1 MEGEFYIKKIFI
13 MELNLLEYDIDSIK
27 SILQGILDKHLPEGQ
42 QISVQE
48 LDEQGIVWLIQLLL
62 EKDDK
67 KREQLWQEIQDKY
80 QVASDDFRNTYQ
92 KILEIYDQ
100 IKITEQLGTSLVEL
114 KSNIKN
120 DQSLSQLEQEI
131 WL

>member
-67 KREQLWQEIQDKY
+67 KREQLWQEIEDKY
-80 QVASDDFRNTYQ
+80 QVASNDFRNTYQ

-120 DQSLSQLEQEI
+120 DQSLLQLEQEI
-131 WL
+131 

>member
-1 MEGEFYIKKIFI
+1 MEFYIKKIFI

-27 SILQGILDKHLPEGQ
+27 SILQGILDKHIPEGQ

-67 KREQLWQEIQDKY
+67 KREQLWQEIEDKY
-80 QVASDDFRNTYQ
+80 QVASNDFRNTYQ
-92 KILEIYDQ
+92 KILEICDQ

>member
-27 SILQGILDKHLPEGQ
+27 SILQGILDKHIPEGQ

-67 KREQLWQEIQDKY
+67 KREQLWQEIEDKY
-80 QVASDDFRNTYQ
+80 QVASNDFRNTYQ
-92 KILEIYDQ
+92 KILEICDQ
-100 IKITEQLGTSLVEL
+100 IKITEQLGTSLAEL

>member
-1 MEGEFYIKKIFI
+1 

-27 SILQGILDKHLPEGQ
+27 SILQGILDKYLPEGQ

-67 KREQLWQEIQDKY
+67 KREQLWQEIEDK
-80 QVASDDFRNTYQ
+80 
-92 KILEIYDQ
+92 
-100 IKITEQLGTSLVEL
+100 
-114 KSNIKN
+114 
-120 DQSLSQLEQEI
+120 
-131 WL
+131 

>member
-27 SILQGILDKHLPEGQ
+27 SILQGILDKHIPEGQ

-67 KREQLWQEIQDKY
+67 KREQLWQEIEDKY
-80 QVASDDFRNTYQ
+80 QVASNDFRNTYQ
-92 KILEIYDQ
+92 KILEICDQ
-100 IKITEQLGTSLVEL
+100 IKITEQLGTSLAEL

-131 WL
+131 

>member
-131 WL
+131 

>member
-1 MEGEFYIKKIFI
+1 MEFYIKKIFI

-48 LDEQGIVWLIQLLL
+48 FDEQGIVWLIQLLL

-67 KREQLWQEIQDKY
+67 KREQLWQEIEDKY
-80 QVASDDFRNTYQ
+80 QVASNDFRNTYQ
-92 KILEIYDQ
+92 KILEICDQ

-120 DQSLSQLEQEI
+120 DHSLSQLEQEI
-131 WL
+131 

>member
-67 KREQLWQEIQDKY
+67 KREQLWQEIEDKY
-80 QVASDDFRNTYQ
+80 QVASNDFRNTYQ
-92 KILEIYDQ
+92 KILEICDQ

-120 DQSLSQLEQEI
+120 DQSLLQLEQEI

>member
-1 MEGEFYIKKIFI
+1 

-48 LDEQGIVWLIQLLL
+48 LDEQGIVWLIQLVL
-62 EKDDK
+62 E
-67 KREQLWQEIQDKY
+67 KREQLWQEIEDKY
-80 QVASDDFRNTYQ
+80 QVASNDFRNTYQ

-131 WL
+131 

>member
-67 KREQLWQEIQDKY
+67 KREQLWQEIEDKY
-80 QVASDDFRNTYQ
+80 QVASNDFRNTYQ
-92 KILEIYDQ
+92 KILEICDQ

-120 DQSLSQLEQEI
+120 DQSLLQLEQEI
-131 WL
+131 

>member
-62 EKDDK
+62 EKDDE
-67 KREQLWQEIQDKY
+67 KREQLWQEIEDKY
-80 QVASDDFRNTYQ
+80 QFASNDFRNTYQ

>member
-27 SILQGILDKHLPEGQ
+27 SILQGILDKHIPEGQ

-62 EKDDK
+62 EKDD
-67 KREQLWQEIQDKY
+67 
-80 QVASDDFRNTYQ
+80 
-92 KILEIYDQ
+92 Q

-120 DQSLSQLEQEI
+120 DQSLLQLEQEI
-131 WL
+131 

>member
-1 MEGEFYIKKIFI
+1 

-42 QISVQE
+42 QISIQE

-67 KREQLWQEIQDKY
+67 KREQLWLLLM
-80 QVASDDFRNTYQ
+80 
-92 KILEIYDQ
+92 ILETP
-100 IKITEQLGTSLVEL
+100 IKKSLKFVIKL
-114 KSNIKN
+114 KSPNN
-120 DQSLSQLEQEI
+120 LELHLQNSNQI
-131 WL
+131 SKMINHFHN

>member
-67 KREQLWQEIQDKY
+67 KREQLWQEIEDKY
-80 QVASDDFRNTYQ
+80 QVASNDFRNTYQ
-92 KILEIYDQ
+92 KILKIYDQ
-100 IKITEQLGTSLVEL
+100 IKTTEQLGTSLVEL

-120 DQSLSQLEQEI
+120 DQSLLQLEQEI
-131 WL
+131 

>member
-1 MEGEFYIKKIFI
+1 
-13 MELNLLEYDIDSIK
+13 MELNLLEYDIESIK
-27 SILQGILDKHLPEGQ
+27 SILQGILDKYLPEGQ

-67 KREQLWQEIQDKY
+67 KREQLWQEIEDKY
-80 QVASDDFRNTYQ
+80 QVASNDFRNTYQ

>member
-62 EKDDK
+62 EKDDE
-67 KREQLWQEIQDKY
+67 KREQLWQEIEDKY
-80 QVASDDFRNTYQ
+80 QVASNDFRNTYQ

-131 WL
+131 

>member
-1 MEGEFYIKKIFI
+1 MEFYIKKIFI

-48 LDEQGIVWLIQLLL
+48 FDEQGIVWLIQLLL

-67 KREQLWQEIQDKY
+67 KREQLWQEIEDKY
-80 QVASDDFRNTYQ
+80 QVASNDFRNTYQ
-92 KILEIYDQ
+92 KILEICDQ

-120 DQSLSQLEQEI
+120 DHSLSQLEQEI